1 MKIIVNNVLPPKGFL
16 AINLFGI
23 IFSKRE
29 LTSIER
35 NHEAIHTAQ
44 MKELLYI
51 GFYVWYVIEW
61 VFNLFK
67 WGDRKQ
73 AYRNISFEREAYKY
87 QLNLTYLNS
96 RKHYAFLINER
107 NN

>member
-35 NHEAIHTAQ
+35 NHEATAQ
-44 MKELLYI
+44 MKKLLYI
-51 GFYVWYVIEW
+51 GFYLWYVIEW

>member
-1 MKIIVNNVLPPKGFL
+1 MKIIVNKILPPKGFL

-23 IFSKRE
+23 ILSKRE

-35 NHEAIHTAQ
+35 NHEATAQ

-51 GFYVWYVIEW
+51 GFYVWYAIEW

-67 WGDRKQ
+67 YGNRMV
-73 AYRNISFEREAYKY
+73 AYRNISFERETYKY
-87 QLNLTYLNS
+87 QLTYLNS
-96 RKHYAFLINER
+96 RKHYTTNER